1 MNPLDPP
8 SPPSPPGPSSASPS
22 SAGPAGASPRCPPGS
37 TAPWVARNGTDLVA
51 MVPVVLGFHP
61 GDSVVLLTFGPS
73 GRSFHARVDL
83 SAEREEHVEVAEL
96 LLAPVLHHQVRTV
109 AVLVYT
115 DDVEVAHSQGEVLL
129 GRLLEEGVAVIDV
142 IRVGDERWWSLG
154 EDGPGTAYDLGSHA
168 FTARHVLDG
177 HLVHRD
183 RAELADTLVGTD
195 GDDATAVALAATR
208 FADHLTRAALSP
220 DRPGGTAAVDAFL
233 CTEARWLQRRV
244 RRWCAGDD
252 EVGAA
257 DAGRLLVLASL
268 VPTRDVAWAEIDRAG
283 ACAHVDLWRGL
294 VRRAPQDLLPGAC
307 SLLAFA
313 AWQRGDGALAWC
325 AVDRCLEVDPDYS
338 MAHRVAELLGS
349 AVPPDAWEPIQERAL
364 PVFAPERP
372 DRGGGGGRGG
382 RGPGGA
388 AGGR

>member
-1 MNPLDPP
+1 MDPLDPP
-8 SPPSPPGPSSASPS
+8 SPLSSSGPSGQSGRSGPSPADPSRTAS
-22 SAGPAGASPRCPPGS
+22 SPRCPPGS
-37 TAPWVARNGTDLVA
+37 AAPWVARDGTDLVA

-83 SAEREEHVEVAEL
+83 SAVREEHVEVAEL
-96 LLAPVLHHQVRTV
+96 LLAPVLHHRVRTV
-109 AVLVYT
+109 AVLIYT
-115 DDVEVAHSQGEVLL
+115 DDVEVALSQGEVLL
-129 GRLLEEGVAVIDV
+129 GRLLAEGVAVIDV

-154 EDGPGTAYDLGSHA
+154 EEGPGTPYDLGSHP

-208 FADHLTRAALSP
+208 FADHLTHAALGP
-220 DRPGGTAAVDAFL
+220 DRTDGTAAVDAFL

-244 RRWCAGDD
+244 RRWCASGE

-283 ACAHVDLWRGL
+283 SCAHVDLWRGL
-294 VRRAPQDLLPGAC
+294 VRRAPRDLLPAAC

-349 AVPPDAWEPIQERAL
+349 AVSPDVWEPIEERAL
-364 PVFAPERP
+364 PVFAPERS
-372 DRGGGGGRGG
+372 RRGG

-388 AGGR
+388 VRGR